1 MYSRDLVLRTVC
13 IYITKFIYLISF
25 CFLFLHASKV
35 LSSDFLFENSIHE
48 ALKNSLELKAQNY
61 KLAATKNSLEES
73 GSSKDW
79 TNSFTTTFKSD
90 NKDSN
95 SQGTFVNDETTT
107 STISLSKNIFD
118 GGEAYEKISIA
129 KENIKLEQYNLNI
142 IEQKI
147 ILNSI
152 RAYLDVYSNQ
162 SVVSLR
168 KKSLDRFKENVVAT
182 ELKLQAGTVT
192 PTTLAE
198 AQSKLA
204 KAQYDLILSEGNL
217 EKAISKFKS
226 ITKFNVIPNKFSLPN
241 SNFTPPDTKNKTVK
255 IALDNNLDIIVAK
268 LKKNIAEKNV
278 TLKESDNRPTLNLE
292 VYGKDSESSLNTS
305 STDYQSYGVNF
316 TFKTPLF
323 YNSSSKA
330 SIKKLDN
337 LSKASSVEL
346 SEKQRQVELSA
357 ISSYQ
362 NYKSAIAKTKASES
376 EKKSSLLALN
386 GIKKESE
393 FGIRTILDVLDAE
406 VDFLNASSNLIQS
419 QADEIFS
426 VYQIKSILGSLSIKD
441 INNDLDVKYDL
452 KENELDFNILDRRM
466 FN

>member
-1 MYSRDLVLRTVC
+1 MISLFKR
-13 IYITKFIYLISF
+13 IKFFYLIF
-25 CFLFLHASKV
+25 LCFLFLNVSKV
-35 LSSDFLFENSIHE
+35 FSSDFLFENSIHE

-61 KLAATKNSLEES
+61 KLAATKNSLDEAS
-73 GSSKDW
+73 SSKDW

-90 NKDSN
+90 NKNSN
-95 SQGTFVNDETTT
+95 SQETFVNDETTT
-107 STISLSKNIFD
+107 STISLNKNIFD
-118 GGEAYEKISIA
+118 GGEAYEKINIA

-152 RAYLDVYSNQ
+152 RAYLDVFSNQ
-162 SVVSLR
+162 SVVGLR
-168 KKSLDRFKENVVAT
+168 KKSLDRFNENVDAT

-226 ITKFNVIPNKFSLPN
+226 ITKFKVVPNKLSLPN
-241 SNFTPPDTKNKTVK
+241 PTFIPPDTKNKIVK
-255 IALDNNLDIIVAK
+255 IALENNLDIIVAK
-268 LKKNIAEKNV
+268 LKKNIAKKNV
-278 TLKESDNRPTLNLE
+278 ALKESNNRPTLNLE
-292 VYGKDSESSLNTS
+292 FFGKDSESSLNTS
-305 STDYQSYGVNF
+305 STDYQSYGVNL

-337 LSKASSVEL
+337 LSIASSIEL

-406 VDFLNASSNLIQS
+406 VEFLNASTNLIQS
-419 QADEIFS
+419 EADEVYS

-441 INNDLDVKYDL
+441 INNDLDVKYNL
-452 KENELDFNILDRRM
+452 KQNKLDFNILDHKM

>member
-1 MYSRDLVLRTVC
+1 MISFFKR
-13 IYITKFIYLISF
+13 IKFFYLIFF
-25 CFLFLHASKV
+25 CFLFLNVSKV
-35 LSSDFLFENSIHE
+35 LSCDFLFENSIHE

-95 SQGTFVNDETTT
+95 SQGTFLNDETTT
-107 STISLSKNIFD
+107 STFSLSKNIFD

-129 KENIKLEQYNLNI
+129 KENIKLEQYNLRI

-168 KKSLDRFKENVVAT
+168 KKSLDRFKENVDAT

-226 ITKFNVIPNKFSLPN
+226 ITKFKVIPNKFSLPN

-255 IALDNNLDIIVAK
+255 IALENNLDIIVAK

-278 TLKESDNRPTLNLE
+278 ALKESDNRPTLNLE
-292 VYGKDSESSLNTS
+292 VYGKDSETSLNTS
-305 STDYQSYGVNF
+305 STDYQSYGVNL

-357 ISSYQ
+357 ISSHQ

-452 KENELDFNILDRRM
+452 IENKLDFNILDRRM

>member
-1 MYSRDLVLRTVC
+1 MISFFKRSKLL
-13 IYITKFIYLISF
+13 YLIFS
-25 CFLFLHASKV
+25 CFVFLNVSKV
-35 LSSDFLFENSIHE
+35 LSSDFLFERSIHE

-61 KLAATKNSLEES
+61 KLAAAKNVLEES
-73 GSSKDW
+73 GSSKEW
-79 TNSFTTTFKSD
+79 TNSFTTTFKSS

-95 SQGTFVNDETTT
+95 SQGTFVNDDTIT

-152 RAYLDVYSNQ
+152 RAYLNVYSNQ

-168 KKSLDRFKENVVAT
+168 KKSLNRFKENVDAT
-182 ELKLQAGTVT
+182 KLRLQAGTVT

-217 EKAISKFKS
+217 EKSISKFKS
-226 ITKFNVIPNKFSLPN
+226 ITKFKSIPNKLFLPI
-241 SNFTPPDTKNKTVK
+241 STFIIPDTKNKVIK
-255 IALDNNLDIIVAK
+255 IALENNLDIIVAK
-268 LKKNIAEKNV
+268 LKKNIAEKNIA
-278 TLKESDNRPTLNLE
+278 LKKTDNRPTLNLE
-292 VYGKDSESSLNTS
+292 FFGKDSESSLNTS
-305 STDYQSYGVNF
+305 STNYRSYGANL

-323 YNSSSKA
+323 YNFSSKA
-330 SIKKLDN
+330 SLKKLDN
-337 LSKASSVEL
+337 LSRASLVEF
-346 SEKQRQVELSA
+346 SEKKRQVELNV

-362 NYKSAIAKTKASES
+362 NYKSAIAKTRASES

-406 VDFLNASSNLIQS
+406 VEFLNASSNLIQS

-426 VYQIKSILGSLSIKD
+426 VYEIKSILGSLSIKD
-441 INNDLDVKYDL
+441 INNDLDIKYDL
-452 KENELDFNILDRRM
+452 KENKLDFKILDPKM

>member
-1 MYSRDLVLRTVC
+1 MISFFKR
-13 IYITKFIYLISF
+13 IKFFYLIFF
-25 CFLFLHASKV
+25 CFLFLNASKV
-35 LSSDFLFENSIHE
+35 LSSDILFENSIHE

-129 KENIKLEQYNLNI
+129 KENIKLEQYNLRI

-168 KKSLDRFKENVVAT
+168 KKSLDRFKENVDAT

-226 ITKFNVIPNKFSLPN
+226 ITKFKVVPNKFSLPN

-255 IALDNNLDIIVAK
+255 IALENNLDIIVAK

-278 TLKESDNRPTLNLE
+278 ALKESDNRPTLNLE
-292 VYGKDSESSLNTS
+292 VFGKDSESSLNTS
-305 STDYQSYGVNF
+305 STDYQSYGVNL

-337 LSKASSVEL
+337 LSRASSVQL
-346 SEKQRQVELSA
+346 SEKQRQIELSA

-452 KENELDFNILDRRM
+452 KENKLDFNILDRRM

>member
-1 MYSRDLVLRTVC
+1 M
-13 IYITKFIYLISF
+13 
-25 CFLFLHASKV
+25 
-35 LSSDFLFENSIHE
+35 
-48 ALKNSLELKAQNY
+48 ELKAQNY

-168 KKSLDRFKENVVAT
+168 KKSLDRFKENVDAT

-226 ITKFNVIPNKFSLPN
+226 ITKFKVIPNKFSLPN
-241 SNFTPPDTKNKTVK
+241 SNFTLPYTKNKTVK
-255 IALDNNLDIIVAK
+255 IALENNLDIIVAK

-278 TLKESDNRPTLNLE
+278 ALKESDNRPTLNLE
-292 VYGKDSESSLNTS
+292 VFGKDSESSLNTS
-305 STDYQSYGVNF
+305 STDYQSYGVNL

-337 LSKASSVEL
+337 LSRASSIEFA
-346 SEKQRQVELSA
+346 EKQRQVELSA

-452 KENELDFNILDRRM
+452 KENKLDFNILDRRM

>member
-1 MYSRDLVLRTVC
+1 M
-13 IYITKFIYLISF
+13 ISF
-25 CFLFLHASKV
+25 FKRIKFFYLMFFFFVFFNVSKA
-35 LSSDFLFENSIHE
+35 LSSDFLFEHSIHE

-61 KLAATKNSLEES
+61 KLAATKNSLEEA

-79 TNSFTTTFKSD
+79 TNSFSTTYKSE

-95 SQGTFVNDETTT
+95 SQGSFVNDDTTT
-107 STISLSKNIFD
+107 STISLSKKIFD
-118 GGEAYEKISIA
+118 GGKAYEKISIA
-129 KENIKLEQYNLNI
+129 KENIKVEEYTLNV

-152 RAYLDVYSNQ
+152 KAYLDLYSNQ
-162 SVVSLR
+162 SVVNLR
-168 KKSLDRFKENVVAT
+168 KKSLDRFKENVDAT

-217 EKAISKFKS
+217 EESVSNFKS
-226 ITKFNVIPNKFSLPN
+226 ITKFKSIPNKLSLP
-241 SNFTPPDTKNKTVK
+241 TPKFILPDTKNKTVK
-255 IALDNNLDIIVAK
+255 IALESNLDIILAK
-268 LKKNIAEKNV
+268 LKKKIAEKNIE
-278 TLKESDNRPTLNLE
+278 LKETDNRPTLNLE
-292 VYGKDSESSLNTS
+292 FFGKDSESSTS
-305 STDYQSYGVNF
+305 SSSDYQSYGLNL

-337 LSKASSVEL
+337 LSRASSVEL
-346 SEKQRQVELSA
+346 SEKKRQVELSA

-406 VDFLNASSNLIQS
+406 VEFLNASSNLIKS
-419 QADEIFS
+419 QADEVFS
-426 VYQIKSILGSLSIKD
+426 VFQIKSILGSLSIKD

-452 KENELDFNILDRRM
+452 KENKLDFNILDRRM

>member
-1 MYSRDLVLRTVC
+1 MISFFKR
-13 IYITKFIYLISF
+13 IKFFYLIFF
-25 CFLFLHASKV
+25 CFLFLNASKV
-35 LSSDFLFENSIHE
+35 LSSDILFENSIHE

-118 GGEAYEKISIA
+118 GGEAYEKISLA

-168 KKSLDRFKENVVAT
+168 KKSLDRFKENVDAT

-226 ITKFNVIPNKFSLPN
+226 ITKFKVVPNKLSLPN
-241 SNFTPPDTKNKTVK
+241 STFIPPDTKNKTVK
-255 IALDNNLDIIVAK
+255 IALENNLDIIVAK

-278 TLKESDNRPTLNLE
+278 ALKESDNRPTLNLE
-292 VYGKDSESSLNTS
+292 FYGKDSESSLNTT
-305 STDYQSYGVNF
+305 STDYQSYGVNL

-406 VDFLNASSNLIQS
+406 VEFLNASTNLIQS

-452 KENELDFNILDRRM
+452 KENKLDFNILDRRM

>member
-1 MYSRDLVLRTVC
+1 MSIKRQSIL
-13 IYITKFIYLISF
+13 
-25 CFLFLHASKV
+25 
-35 LSSDFLFENSIHE
+35 FLFENSIHE

-168 KKSLDRFKENVVAT
+168 KKSLDRFKENVDAT

-226 ITKFNVIPNKFSLPN
+226 ITKFKVIPNKFSLPN

-255 IALDNNLDIIVAK
+255 IALENNLDIIVAK

-278 TLKESDNRPTLNLE
+278 ALKESNNRPTLNLE

-305 STDYQSYGVNF
+305 STDYQSYGVNL

-452 KENELDFNILDRRM
+452 IENKLDFNILDRRM

>member
-1 MYSRDLVLRTVC
+1 MISFFKR
-13 IYITKFIYLISF
+13 IKFFYLISF
-25 CFLFLHASKV
+25 CFLSLNASKV

-95 SQGTFVNDETTT
+95 SQGTFINDETTT

-168 KKSLDRFKENVVAT
+168 KKSLDRFKENVDAT

-226 ITKFNVIPNKFSLPN
+226 ITKFKVIPNKFSLPN

-255 IALDNNLDIIVAK
+255 IALENNLDIIVAK

-278 TLKESDNRPTLNLE
+278 ALKETDNRPTLNLE
-292 VYGKDSESSLNTS
+292 VFGKDSESSLNTS
-305 STDYQSYGVNF
+305 STDYQSYGVNL

-337 LSKASSVEL
+337 LLKASSVEL

-406 VDFLNASSNLIQS
+406 VEFLNASTNLIQS

-426 VYQIKSILGSLSIKD
+426 VYKIKSILGSLSIKD
-441 INNDLDVKYDL
+441 ISNDLDVKYEL
-452 KENELDFNILDRRM
+452 KENKLDFNILDLKM

>member
-1 MYSRDLVLRTVC
+1 MISFFKR
-13 IYITKFIYLISF
+13 IKFFYLIFF
-25 CFLFLHASKV
+25 CFLFLNASKV
-35 LSSDFLFENSIHE
+35 LSSDILFENSIHE

-95 SQGTFVNDETTT
+95 SQGTFLNDETTT

-168 KKSLDRFKENVVAT
+168 KKSLDRFKENVDAT

-226 ITKFNVIPNKFSLPN
+226 ITKFKVIPNKFSLPN

-255 IALDNNLDIIVAK
+255 IALENNLDIIVAK

-278 TLKESDNRPTLNLE
+278 ELKESDNRPTLNLE
-292 VYGKDSESSLNTS
+292 VFGKDSESSLNTS
-305 STDYQSYGVNF
+305 STDYQSYGVNL

-337 LSKASSVEL
+337 LLKASSVEL

-452 KENELDFNILDRRM
+452 IENKLDFNILDHRM

>member
-1 MYSRDLVLRTVC
+1 MISFFKR
-13 IYITKFIYLISF
+13 IKFFYLIFF
-25 CFLFLHASKV
+25 CFLFLNASKV
-35 LSSDFLFENSIHE
+35 LSSDILFENSIHE

-168 KKSLDRFKENVVAT
+168 KKSLDRFKENVDAT

-226 ITKFNVIPNKFSLPN
+226 ITKFKVIPNKFSLPN

-255 IALDNNLDIIVAK
+255 IALENNLDIIVAK

-278 TLKESDNRPTLNLE
+278 ALKESDNRPTLNLE
-292 VYGKDSESSLNTS
+292 VFGKDSESSLNTS
-305 STDYQSYGVNF
+305 STDYQSYGVNL

-337 LSKASSVEL
+337 LSRASSVEL

-452 KENELDFNILDRRM
+452 KENKLDFNILDRRM